1 MNMEE
6 SVCIGDGLAVGK
18 NKKASFGSVKCK
30 EVKVNNIGVE

>member
-1 MNMEE
+1 
-6 SVCIGDGLAVGK
+6 VGK